1 MNNKEMK
8 ECFIGAK
15 KDDAQGKKHR
25 GLLIMKSNQKL
36 AEDYIVKAKQ
46 NLEFCELYKNRKVDY
61 KLPEEWFYTLYY
73 CALAILSK
81 FGVESRSQRCTG
93 VFLKYIKDKGL
104 IDYNDEFIERITV
117 HRNKEE
123 VSDVDRRESARYG
136 ANIKIPEVEQE
147 YDKMMMLCRDAIA
160 QCEEIVFSSDEC
172 EIPEEVRSL
181 NSR

>member
-1 MNNKEMK
+1 M
-8 ECFIGAK
+8 
-15 KDDAQGKKHR
+15 
-25 GLLIMKSNQKL
+25 
-36 AEDYIVKAKQ
+36 
-46 NLEFCELYKNRKVDY
+46 
-61 KLPEEWFYTLYY
+61 
-73 CALAILSK
+73 
-81 FGVESRSQRCTG
+81 
-93 VFLKYIKDKGL
+93 
-104 IDYNDEFIERITV
+104 